1 MISAKKKLLIE
12 EVIKLNERYCILTDK
27 FGSSKRF
34 KSKVQE
40 AILGRY
46 TLSELREAKVSLSKL
61 INNVIILRYN
71 QIPESFKLENDG

>member
-12 EVIKLNERYCILTDK
+12 EVIKLNERYRILTAK
-27 FGSSKRF
+27 FGSRKRV

-40 AILGRY
+40 TILGRY

-61 INNVIILRYN
+61 INNVIILRYS
-71 QIPESFKLENDG
+71 QIPESFKLKNDG